1 MERKIIL
8 EKEKDDFTFTRVKK
22 NEYEITFTIQ
32 NNFIHLPSIINFDLL
47 NLLYELNKDIFERIT
62 LDKIN
67 EHSAITS
74 LLMKHFFVDLGLS
87 QKYAYFHIE
96 KKETNKETNKEPNKE
111 TNKEKYYINF
121 NSKTIF
127 AEKPEIIPDEAS
139 LVPFQDMN
147 FSVKVETS
155 HKVNVFCSII
165 LQENQ
170 DIPFFIEKFMSQIM
184 YKIFNRLKQFIEKQ
198 FIEKQ
203 FIEKQFI
210 EKQFIEKQFIDK

>member
-1 MERKIIL
+1 
-8 EKEKDDFTFTRVKK
+8 
-22 NEYEITFTIQ
+22 
-32 NNFIHLPSIINFDLL
+32 
-47 NLLYELNKDIFERIT
+47 
-62 LDKIN
+62 
-67 EHSAITS
+67 
-74 LLMKHFFVDLGLS
+74 MKHFFVDLGLS

-96 KKETNKETNKEPNKE
+96 KKETNKETNKE
-111 TNKEKYYINF
+111 KYKINF
-121 NSKTIF
+121 YSKTIF

-139 LVPFQDMN
+139 LVPFQDIN
-147 FSVKVETS
+147 LSVEVETS

-165 LQENQ
+165 LDENQ

-210 EKQFIEKQFIDK
+210 EKQFIEK

>member
-8 EKEKDDFTFTRVKK
+8 EKEKDDFTFIRVKK

-47 NLLYELNKDIFERIT
+47 KLLYELNKDIFERVT

-87 QKYAYFHIE
+87 QKYTYFHIE
-96 KKETNKETNKEPNKE
+96 KKETNKEMNKE
-111 TNKEKYYINF
+111 TNKEKEKYKIIFY
-121 NSKTIF
+121 SKTIF

-139 LVPFQDMN
+139 LVPFQDIN
-147 FSVKVETS
+147 ISVEVETS
-155 HKVNVFCSII
+155 HKVNI
-165 LQENQ
+165 LFHSS
-170 DIPFFIEKFMSQIM
+170 P
-184 YKIFNRLKQFIEKQ
+184 
-198 FIEKQ
+198 
-203 FIEKQFI
+203 
-210 EKQFIEKQFIDK
+210 

>member
-8 EKEKDDFTFTRVKK
+8 EKDNFIFVRVRK
-22 NEYEITFTIQ
+22 NEYEINFTIQ

-47 NLLYELNKDIFERIT
+47 KLLYELNKDIFSSVT
-62 LDKIN
+62 LEKIN
-67 EHSAITS
+67 ENSAITT

-96 KKETNKETNKEPNKE
+96 KKETNKE
-111 TNKEKYYINF
+111 KEKYNIIF

-127 AEKPEIIPDEAS
+127 AEKPKIIPDEAS
-139 LVPFQDMN
+139 LVPFHDIN
-147 FSVKVETS
+147 ISAEVETS
-155 HKVNVFCSII
+155 HKVNIFCSIL

-198 FIEKQ
+198 FIEK
-203 FIEKQFI
+203 
-210 EKQFIEKQFIDK
+210 

>member
-1 MERKIIL
+1 MDKKIIL
-8 EKEKDDFTFTRVKK
+8 EKEKDAFTFTRVKK

-47 NLLYELNKDIFERIT
+47 KLLYELNKDLFSSVT

-67 EHSAITS
+67 ENSAITS

-96 KKETNKETNKEPNKE
+96 KKETNKE
-111 TNKEKYYINF
+111 KEKYYIKF

-139 LVPFQDMN
+139 LVAFQDIN
-147 FSVKVETS
+147 ISVEVESS
-155 HKVNVFCSII
+155 HKVNVFCSI
-165 LQENQ
+165 LLEENQ
-170 DIPFFIEKFMSQIM
+170 DIPFFVEKFTSQIM

-198 FIEKQ
+198 FIEK
-203 FIEKQFI
+203 
-210 EKQFIEKQFIDK
+210 